1 MRLYIEKLHKDSI
14 IPEEDIDGN
23 ICICSYMD
31 IEIKAKNIISV
42 PTGIS
47 LSFLHTHKI
56 FDNPL
61 DYQIYIDDFKKK
73 GEIYGFN
80 SNFNVKRE
88 EIFFNNKELFVTIQ
102 NNSDKSVYLRKNI
115 QIAKINIIKKIKF
128 IEIFDNTKIIEVRT
142 ENKIFLPEK
151 SCTLFNS
158 SNDFENNK
166 RRKIEYFGQY
176 I

>member
-14 IPEEDIDGN
+14 IPGEDIYGN

-31 IEIKAKNIISV
+31 IEIKAKNIISI

-47 LSFLHTHKI
+47 LSWNTIDYFEDVK
-56 FDNPL
+56 
-61 DYQIYIDDFKKK
+61 DYQVYIDDFQKDNQ
-73 GEIYGFN
+73 IYGFD

-115 QIAKINIIKKIKF
+115 QIAQINVIKKIKF
-128 IEIFDNTKIIEVRT
+128 IEILDNTKIIEIPS
-142 ENKIFLPEK
+142 EDKIFLPEK
-151 SCTLFNS
+151 SYPTFSS

>member
-31 IEIKAKNIISV
+31 IEIKAKNIISI

-47 LSFLHTHKI
+47 LSSDT
-56 FDNPL
+56 DNFIENL
-61 DYQIYIDDFKKK
+61 KDYQIYINDFEKDYQ
-73 GEIYGFN
+73 IYGFN

-115 QIAKINIIKKIKF
+115 QIAKIDVIKKIKF
-128 IEIFDNTKIIEVRT
+128 IEIFDNTKIIEVRS

-151 SCTLFNS
+151 SYPPFNS
-158 SNDFENNK
+158 SNDIENNK